1 VRSPGFADLREKMLR
16 DVIAVLLQYGDY
28 VQTFEQNPEARESLL
43 LLLMSAYDDSR
54 MSITISG
61 ALNGMWKVR
70 PAQP

>member
-1 VRSPGFADLREKMLR
+1 MLR
-16 DVIAVLLQYGDY
+16 DVIAVLLQYSDY
-28 VQTFEQNPEARESLL
+28 VQTFEQNAEARESLL

-70 PAQP
+70 PAPL